1 MDLTKELVR
10 TLSSTG
16 NQVYQVLFNYMPV
29 KVRGKNLQVKLLSA
43 NDKTMP
49 VFGIFENIDR
59 RNELTYLDDFINV
72 LEERL
77 MNKNLGGM
85 DFSSLPIGNNF
96 IIQINTSFRLIN
108 IVQAHFQNLC
118 ELIYINNKAGD
129 LVLGDFVLGIEEK
142 QKLFN
147 YFEEV
152 ISQAYIILL
161 NTKILR
167 GLSKNYSIMFL
178 NSLEQYLPVFFQG
191 PCVINPLTQ
200 CGKYSRIVKE
210 RKLYKLAEAHV
221 INIES
226 NTVSMVTNREVCE
239 CLGLSRFA
247 PFHPTFLTMLL
258 LGMFNPRTF
267 PNKDTYRYITEDGKV
282 YDEHTIMTSGV
293 PIENTTRGSS
303 LFFLVNEYKRKLRI
317 DDTNLYLQ
325 IVSEATLI

>member
-1 MDLTKELVR
+1 MDLTKELIN

-29 KVRGKNLQVKLLSA
+29 KVRGKNLQVKLLST
-43 NDKTMP
+43 NDKTVP
-49 VFGIFENIDR
+49 VFGIFESVDR

-77 MNKNLGGM
+77 MNKNLAGI
-85 DFSSLPIGNNF
+85 DFSSLPIGDNF
-96 IIQINTSFRLIN
+96 VIQINTSFRLIN

-118 ELIYINNKAGD
+118 ELIYINNKPGD
-129 LVLGDFVLGIEEK
+129 LALGSFVLGPNEK

-147 YFEEV
+147 YFEEI

-161 NTKILR
+161 NNKILR
-167 GLSKNYSIMFL
+167 GLYKNYSIMFL
-178 NSLEQYLPVFFQG
+178 NSLEQYLPIFFQG

-200 CGKYSRIVKE
+200 CGKYSRIIKE
-210 RKLYKLAEAHV
+210 TKLYKLAESNV

-226 NTVSMVTNREVCE
+226 NTVSMVTNREICE
-239 CLGLSRFA
+239 CLGLNRFA
-247 PFHPTFLTMLL
+247 PFHPTFLVLLL
-258 LGMFNPRTF
+258 LGMFNPSTF
-267 PNKDTYRYITEDGKV
+267 PSKDTYRYITEDGRIF
-282 YDEHTIMTSGV
+282 DERTIMTSGV

-325 IVSEATLI
+325 IIEDCKLV